1 MDHFYPSQALDD
13 PTPLALELENI
24 PHCQKHKHK
33 LKISVKVGYIRDKG
47 FSLHDSENSKSQV
60 THSTLEF
67 CEY

>member
-1 MDHFYPSQALDD
+1 MGHFYPSQALDD

-24 PHCQKHKHK
+24 PHCPKNININLK
-33 LKISVKVGYIRDKG
+33 LKSQLRYIRDKG
-47 FSLHDSENSKSQV
+47 FLFMIPSSKSQV